1 MLEKHR
7 VDKRTSVAEANLAVT
22 ALAHTTTRLTL
33 WTTLVRLWA
42 SCYSF
47 LGTLPF
53 FFALSHPKAHLPA
66 YGQHLAEE
74 RAQPRWA

>member
-42 SCYSF
+42 SCFSF
-47 LGTLPF
+47 LGTFPF
-53 FFALSHPKAHLPA
+53 FVLPKAHPSA